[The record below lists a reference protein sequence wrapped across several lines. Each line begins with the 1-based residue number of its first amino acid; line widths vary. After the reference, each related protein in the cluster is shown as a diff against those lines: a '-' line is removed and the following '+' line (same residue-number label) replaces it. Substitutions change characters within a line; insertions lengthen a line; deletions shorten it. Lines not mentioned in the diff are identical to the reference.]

1 MKYVIGNKIV
11 EEEEKN
17 EIEKRNL
24 ELLALARRTGNLE
37 YLADVSFI
45 IPYDLAVELSQRKG
59 A

>member
-37 YLADVSFI
+37 YLTDVSFI
-45 IPYDLAVELSQRKG
+45 IPYDLAVELAKKG